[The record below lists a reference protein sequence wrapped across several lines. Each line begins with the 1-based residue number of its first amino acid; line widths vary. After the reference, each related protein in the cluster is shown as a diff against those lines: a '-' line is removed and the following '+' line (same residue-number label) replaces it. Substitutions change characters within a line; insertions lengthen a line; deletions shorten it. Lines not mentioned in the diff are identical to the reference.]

1 MVESDYQ
8 PVTNARAYCE
18 QIGAKFYRL
27 SPHMKEMVVEL
38 DEQNCE
44 LLVDLLIETKL
55 YMLQSSSILDDI
67 NRYTAVWFWLSLIFV
82 WFCMHM
88 KRHVQAI
95 WFITTLQKECWIYWI
110 AQHTSVLKNC
120 KDVDIKGSFH
130 VQQKIIH
137 TPQMIYKFL

>member
-67 NRYTAVWFWLSLIFV
+67 NRYTAV
-82 WFCMHM
+82 
-88 KRHVQAI
+88 
-95 WFITTLQKECWIYWI
+95 
-110 AQHTSVLKNC
+110 
-120 KDVDIKGSFH
+120 
-130 VQQKIIH
+130 
-137 TPQMIYKFL
+137 